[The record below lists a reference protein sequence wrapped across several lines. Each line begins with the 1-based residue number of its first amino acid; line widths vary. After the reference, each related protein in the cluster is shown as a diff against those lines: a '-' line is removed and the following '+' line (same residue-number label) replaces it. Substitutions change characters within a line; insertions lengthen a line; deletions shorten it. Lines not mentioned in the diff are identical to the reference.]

1 MPARRAHPDSR
12 VVVRLTANFERNL
25 AEIDGFLAAAEAAP
39 SFDALLD
46 ELLDIVVPNL
56 ERYPNMGRPFL
67 DRPPGSVEVAGGLEK
82 LRARLGSGELR
93 EYLLK
98 DYVVLYLSDADSVGL
113 LSIKHHRQL
122 SFDFDQHWGKG

>member
-67 DRPPGSVEVAGGLEK
+67 DRPPGSVEVAVGLEK